1 MNTRQ
6 RKKQLKKNGDY
17 ISLEELCNFDKT
29 IAKFL
34 VPRLKQ
40 FRKNTVAFPCN
51 VDNLEGWLIILD
63 KMIIAFEYIIHE
75 DDWWKGTKIPSKAD
89 RDKRQEVI
97 DEGLDL
103 FAKYFQSL
111 WW

>member
-17 ISLEELCNFDKT
+17 ISLEELWNFDKT

-40 FRKNTVAFPCN
+40 FRK
-51 VDNLEGWLIILD
+51 
-63 KMIIAFEYIIHE
+63 
-75 DDWWKGTKIPSKAD
+75 
-89 RDKRQEVI
+89 
-97 DEGLDL
+97 
-103 FAKYFQSL
+103 KYCRFSL
-111 WW
+111 

>member
-1 MNTRQ
+1 
-6 RKKQLKKNGDY
+6 
-17 ISLEELCNFDKT
+17 
-29 IAKFL
+29 
-34 VPRLKQ
+34 
-40 FRKNTVAFPCN
+40 
-51 VDNLEGWLIILD
+51 
-63 KMIIAFEYIIHE
+63 MIIAFEYIIHE